1 MVTRH
6 KINTDFYDDTFS
18 LLAIH
23 SSLEDHR
30 LVYMLN
36 HYLKTGFKR
45 KRNNLLL
52 RDSISFTIY
61 EWDDTVQD
69 RYWTCM
75 SNSCEIE
82 ESFDLYD
89 LFGSEVGTSKYH
101 LIPEYKDADYF
112 LKIEQ
117 DGTFSENEVLKQI
130 LSIPQVITAYSVNR
144 NELRSIENIIY

>member
-23 SSLEDHR
+23 SSLEDHS
-30 LVYMLN
+30 LVFMLN

-45 KRNNLLL
+45 KRKDLQLT
-52 RDSISFTIY
+52 DTISFPIY
-61 EWDDTVQD
+61 EWDDTTHD

-75 SNSCEIE
+75 GNSCEIE
-82 ESFDLYD
+82 ESFNIND
-89 LFGSEVGTSKYH
+89 LFGSEVGISKYH
-101 LIPEYKDADYF
+101 LIPEHKDVDYF

-117 DGTFSENEVLKQI
+117 DGSFSENEVIKQI
-130 LSIPQVITAYSVNR
+130 AIIPQVIAAYSVNR